1 MIEQSIKDAEWIV
14 NKYNNTSKK
23 VIRTHTMMSRSQ
35 VLSIYK
41 RILRVGQNWVAAH
54 PDNTQVERNYIIDE
68 AKTLFRKN
76 ATITDS
82 KEASERYREV
92 EARLAMAEHY
102 RNPYPRPV
110 NLPPGSYTKKE
121 GKKTGTRI
129 ERLNEMSKPIY
140 VKPISAAGKFT
151 TWFLY
156 EERRKEN
163 WNQ

>member
-1 MIEQSIKDAEWIV
+1 
-14 NKYNNTSKK
+14 
-23 VIRTHTMMSRSQ
+23 MMSRSQ

-41 RILRVGQNWVAAH
+41 RILRVGQNWVATH
-54 PDNTQVERNYIIDE
+54 PDNTQTERNYIIEE

-76 ATITDS
+76 AKITNAH
-82 KEASERYREV
+82 EASERYREV

-140 VKPISAAGKFT
+140 VKSIDESVKNTEGQT
-151 TWFLY
+151 T
-156 EERRKEN
+156 
-163 WNQ
+163 

>member
-1 MIEQSIKDAEWIV
+1 
-14 NKYNNTSKK
+14 
-23 VIRTHTMMSRSQ
+23 MSRSQ
-35 VLSIYK
+35 VLSMYK
-41 RILRVGQNWVAAH
+41 RILRVGQNWVATH
-54 PDNTQVERNYIIDE
+54 PDNTQTERNYIIEE

-76 ATITDS
+76 AKITNS
-82 KEASERYREV
+82 HEASERFREV

-140 VKPISAAGKFT
+140 VKSIDESVKNTEGHST
-151 TWFLY
+151 
-156 EERRKEN
+156 
-163 WNQ
+163 